1 MKKFIFL
8 KNAIILTITSFILRF
23 LGMVLRIYM
32 SNNIG
37 AEGMGLYQLI
47 LSIYVMASTFAT
59 AGVSTAVIKI
69 ISDELISGSKISVNR
84 ALKKSM
90 IISFSFGITSTILI
104 FILANPIG
112 KYVLHDTRTIPALKI
127 LVLAFPFMSITS
139 CLKGYFLATKN
150 VSTPSN
156 AQLFEQIV
164 RILLIF
170 FLLKSF
176 SHLGITVCCVII
188 MISDVIAESCSCLYS
203 FWRYF
208 IYRKTIK
215 TNHLI
220 RKNKER
226 ILKKFFSVAI
236 PVAGTR
242 YVNSFLHTI
251 ENILVPNKL
260 RTFHSSHEKA
270 LEEFGII
277 KGMAIPLLFFPA
289 SFITAISTLLLPEMS
304 EAYELHHKEKIR
316 YLTEKTLK
324 LTIISSILISGLF
337 FTFSFEIS
345 EVIYKNTQVG
355 HIIKMLAPIVPFMY
369 IESMIMGL
377 LQGLNQQM
385 SSLKYIITDSI
396 IRIILIFFLVPTKGL
411 EGFIYIM
418 IISNIYTSCSNLYK
432 LLKVS
437 NAKIDFKNWILK
449 PLFSLLSGNI
459 VLLYFNKIFNLSTI
473 SYLIFGIII
482 ISISYIL
489 GIFISHAIKISELK
503 SSTTD
508 SHNYFCIKHI

>member
-1 MKKFIFL
+1 MKKITFF

-32 SNNIG
+32 SNQIG

-59 AGVSTAVIKI
+59 AGISTAVIKI
-69 ISDELISGSKISVNR
+69 ISDELINGSKISVNR
-84 ALKKSM
+84 ALKKSLV
-90 IISFSFGITSTILI
+90 ISFLFGITSTILVFI
-104 FILANPIG
+104 FANPIG
-112 KYVLHDTRTIPALKI
+112 EYILHDLRTIPALKV

-156 AQLFEQIV
+156 AQLFEQVV
-164 RILLIF
+164 RIILIF
-170 FLLKSF
+170 FLLKKF
-176 SHLGITVCCVII
+176 SYLGITICCVII
-188 MISDVIAESCSCLYS
+188 MISDVIAESCSCIYS

-208 IYRKTIK
+208 VYRKDIK
-215 TNHLI
+215 TNHII

-226 ILKKFFSVAI
+226 ILKKFFSVSI

-260 RTFHSSHEKA
+260 RAFHSSHEKA
-270 LEEFGII
+270 LEEFGMI
-277 KGMAIPLLFFPA
+277 KGMAIPILFFPS

-304 EAYELHHKEKIR
+304 EACELHHKSKIK

-324 LTIISSILISGLF
+324 FTIIISILISGIF
-337 FTFSFEIS
+337 FTFAYEIS
-345 EVIYKNTQVG
+345 EIIYKSNQVG
-355 HIIKMLAPIVPFMY
+355 HTIKMLAPIVPFMY

-377 LQGLNQQM
+377 LQGLNQQI
-385 SSLKYIITDSI
+385 SSLKYIIADSI
-396 IRIILIFFLVPTKGL
+396 MRIILIFFLVPAKGL

-418 IISNIYTSCSNLYK
+418 IISNICTSCSNLYK

-449 PLFSLLSGNI
+449 PLLSLLVGNI
-459 VLLYFNKIFNLSTI
+459 ALLYFNKIFNLSTVY
-473 SYLIFGIII
+473 YLIFGIIM
-482 ISISYIL
+482 ISVLYIF
-489 GIFISHAIKISELK
+489 GILICKAIKISELK
-503 SSTTD
+503 SPTNEKHQS
-508 SHNYFCIKHI
+508 FCVPHI